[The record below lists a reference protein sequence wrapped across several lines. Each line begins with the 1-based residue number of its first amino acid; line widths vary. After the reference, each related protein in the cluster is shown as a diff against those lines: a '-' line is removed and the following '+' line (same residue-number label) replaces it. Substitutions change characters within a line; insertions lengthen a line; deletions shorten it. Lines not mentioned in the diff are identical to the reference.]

1 MFTLDKA
8 DRRARN
14 MSEDDGSAGIGHRRV
29 HAQALRPR
37 FEFLD
42 PHLPVLRRGR
52 GVPRLARASRESV
65 GLDIRLLPQCG
76 DAVRA
81 SARSAGSLVGSR
93 RLSMVVSVAHAGVRH
108 AAS

>member
-65 GLDIRLLPQCG
+65 GRDIRLLPQC

-81 SARSAGSLVGSR
+81 SAR
-93 RLSMVVSVAHAGVRH
+93 
-108 AAS
+108 